1 MHEGGCCPWLTLD
14 GDDEL
19 RDDGQDLG
27 AAVFQHVM
35 DSLASQDLI
44 RMGGL
49 AQAVEKQRQE
59 VVVVQLVDLY
69 LRVEIHICVRGVAE
83 YIFNLQS
90 LTDGGGRQSCCP
102 WLQGIW

>member
-1 MHEGGCCPWLTLD
+1 MQFAAHEGGCCSRLTLD

-27 AAVFQHVM
+27 AAVLQHVM
-35 DSLASQDLI
+35 DSLAGQDLV

-49 AQAVEKQRQE
+49 AQAVEEQRQE
-59 VVVVQLVDLY
+59 VVVVQLVDFH

-83 YIFNLQS
+83 CVVNQTREAELLSSAEIS
-90 LTDGGGRQSCCP
+90 
-102 WLQGIW
+102 